1 MTVNNIDPVASAAG
15 RALRSLRRIHEGR
28 PAVYHKSPHCD
39 GDFRAKDIGHHRAR
53 CEKNPSRYRRIQA
66 ELSK

>member
-1 MTVNNIDPVASAAG
+1 MTDTDPAPSAAG
-15 RALRSLRRIHEGR
+15 RALRSLRKTYEGR
-28 PAVYHKSPHCD
+28 PPVYHQCPHCD
-39 GDFRAKDIGHHRAR
+39 GDFRAKDIRHHRAR